1 MKILL
6 ATDFS
11 PASDAMIGE
20 VQARP
25 WPEGTEALI
34 LHVVD
39 VMVGGPGRLDLSPY
53 IERQTEEAKGR
64 LQAAAARL
72 SSTKISVSTD
82 VIDGHSAVA
91 VPDYARDWKADLV
104 LLGSH
109 GQSALAR
116 FLLGSVAVSTLRHAP
131 CSVEIVRGAE
141 KEGAGVKGFKILLAT
156 DGSECSH
163 SAARSIAERPWP
175 ERTEVEVLCV
185 SGFSLQPIG
194 SEYVPPEVVDQ
205 LLEDNLKQSWRAA
218 DEAQQILQ
226 PSKLKVAPKVIT
238 GLPKAVIVG
247 EAADWKAD
255 LIVVG
260 SHGHRGLE
268 RILVG
273 SVSEAVAIHAPC
285 SVEVAK
291 TTSLVST

>member
-1 MKILL
+1 MKIVL

-11 PASDAMIGE
+11 PASDAMIAR

-34 LHVVD
+34 LHIVD

-53 IERQTEEAKGR
+53 IERQTDEAKAR
-64 LQAAAARL
+64 IQAAAARL

-91 VPDYARDWKADLV
+91 VADYARDWKADLI

-109 GQSALAR
+109 VQSALAR

-141 KEGAGVKGFKILLAT
+141 KERAGVEGLKILLAT
-156 DGSECSH
+156 DGSECSR
-163 SAARSIAERPWP
+163 SAAQSITERPWP
-175 ERTEVEVLCV
+175 EGTEVEVLCV
-185 SGFSLQPIG
+185 AGFSLQAIG
-194 SEYVPPEVVDQ
+194 SEYVPPEAIDQ
-205 LLEDNLKQSWRAA
+205 LVEDDLKQSWSAA
-218 DEAQQILQ
+218 EAAQQIIQL
-226 PSKLKVAPKVIT
+226 SGLKVAPKVIT
-238 GLPKAVIVG
+238 GIPKAVIVG

-255 LIVVG
+255 LIIVG

-285 SVEVAK
+285 SVEVVRQRAD
-291 TTSLVST
+291 S